1 MADITDVAT
10 ILSVITGLVAC
21 AALFAATGLGA
32 RIIIFVILSATR
44 WQTVIRVA
52 RRSTLAAK
60 RRFAYDAVREI
71 VKIQYS
77 GAPYNLATEMEWLC
91 KLYDTSLPIVM
102 SDNFINRE
110 DLQSLSTGYER
121 LAGRCRARL
130 IFGAKGNDII
140 SQQAH
145 IADQAAALLQQS
157 SLQIVHDSSSALETI
172 DLRDHGSYI
181 RLMYA
186 EINMECVV
194 SPHPSRQPRVP
205 EVLRRDSQ
213 PAKPRF
219 DGILPLLLRHQI
231 ELDEGSGR
239 TLLHLG
245 IGEIPYSSLLA
256 RNTSWDPR
264 NSEPP
269 PSVEQH
275 AVSLSVIPVTSD
287 GFVLLSR
294 RAPAAGSYAGRIGP
308 YITGNAELRDRRG
321 LSADRDEFGIPDLLR
336 AACREGK
343 EEVGLSLD
351 PDQLKILGL
360 AQIWSQE
367 DTGIYALLLSATLSM
382 TAAEVVQLT
391 RYSDPVEGAWE
402 IGSEIYAVSLWKDGQ
417 SIRDVLH
424 WITSDEEI
432 IPQAVACIVALAN
445 KTSKVRVATSNRSSV
460 SPAPRPNRLVNVLR
474 THQPYR

>member
-1 MADITDVAT
+1 MTGITDLAT

-21 AALFAATGLGA
+21 AALFAATGPGA
-32 RIIIFVILSATR
+32 RMIIFLILSAAR
-44 WQTVIRVA
+44 WQTVLRTA
-52 RRSTLAAK
+52 RRTGLVAK
-60 RRFAYDAVREI
+60 KRFAYDTVRKI
-71 VKIQYS
+71 VKIQYL
-77 GAPYNLATEMEWLC
+77 GAPYNLAIEMEWLC
-91 KLYDTSLPIVM
+91 NLYGTSLPIVM
-102 SDNFINRE
+102 SERFTSRE
-110 DLQSLSTGYER
+110 DLRSLATGYER
-121 LAGRCRARL
+121 LAGSCRARL

-145 IADQAAALLQQS
+145 VADQAAALLQQS
-157 SLQIVHDSSSALETI
+157 SLQVVQDATSAPEAI
-172 DLRDHGSYI
+172 DLRAHGAYV

-186 EINMECVV
+186 DINMECVV
-194 SPHPSRQPRVP
+194 SPHPSRQRRVP
-205 EVLRRDSQ
+205 EILQRDSP

-219 DGILPLLLRHQI
+219 EGILPFLLRHQV

-256 RNTSWDPR
+256 RNTFWDPH

-269 PSVEQH
+269 QNVEQH

-294 RAPAAGSYAGRIGP
+294 RAPAAGSYPGRIGP

-321 LSADRDEFGIPDLLR
+321 LSADRNEFGMPDLLR

-343 EEVGLSLD
+343 EEVGLSID

-382 TAAEVVQLT
+382 TAEEVVQLT

-402 IGSEIYAVSLWKDGQ
+402 VGSEIYAVSLWKDDQ

-424 WITSDEEI
+424 WITSDEEV

-445 KTSKVRVATSNRSSV
+445 KTSEVRIVNLDRSSV
-460 SPAPRPNRLVNVLR
+460 SPYPKPHRLVNVLR
-474 THQPYR
+474 TCQPYR

>member
-1 MADITDVAT
+1 MTGITDLAT

-21 AALFAATGLGA
+21 AALFAATGAGA
-32 RIIIFVILSATR
+32 RAIIFLILSTAR
-44 WQTVIRVA
+44 WHTV
-52 RRSTLAAK
+52 LGAAK
-60 RRFAYDAVREI
+60 RTGLVAKNSFAYDAVRGI
-71 VKIQYS
+71 VRIQYS
-77 GAPYNLATEMEWLC
+77 GAPYNLTTEMEWLC
-91 KLYDTSLPIVM
+91 NLYGTSLPIVM
-102 SDNFINRE
+102 ADTFISRE
-110 DLQSLSTGYER
+110 DLRRLATGYER
-121 LAGRCRARL
+121 LAGNCRARL

-140 SQQAH
+140 SQQARV
-145 IADQAAALLQQS
+145 ADQAAVLLQQS
-157 SLQIVHDSSSALETI
+157 SLHVTQDTDSAAEAI
-172 DLRDHGSYI
+172 DLRIHGSYV

-194 SPHPSRQPRVP
+194 SPHPSRQPAAP
-205 EVLRRDSQ
+205 EILQRDSA

-219 DGILPLLLRHQI
+219 EGILPFLLRHQI
-231 ELDEGSGR
+231 ELDQGSGR

-245 IGEIPYSSLLA
+245 IGEIPYSGLLA
-256 RNTSWDPR
+256 RNTFWDPHKP
-264 NSEPP
+264 EPP
-269 PSVEQH
+269 ENVEQH

-321 LSADRDEFGIPDLLR
+321 RAADRNDFGFPDLLR

-382 TAAEVVQLT
+382 TAEEAVLLT

-402 IGSEIYAVSLWKDGQ
+402 VGSEVYAVSLWKDDQ
-417 SIRDVLH
+417 SIKDVLR
-424 WITSDEEI
+424 WITSDEDV
-432 IPQAVACIVALAN
+432 IPQAVACIVALAS
-445 KTSKVRVATSNRSSV
+445 KTSHVRMVNLHRSSALP
-460 SPAPRPNRLVNVLR
+460 SPKPDRLVKILR
-474 THQPYR
+474 TCQPYR